1 MNRKGRQMITDLV
14 IIVALI
20 LAFLLTIKT
29 DDKGFYGFMAIIFIV
44 LAIPYIMSNL

>member
-1 MNRKGRQMITDLV
+1 MTNSLV

-29 DDKGFYGFMAIIFIV
+29 NDKGFYGFIAIILII